1 LRKDGVKMRMH
12 KNHILKIIKL
22 IVYDFDGVFTDN
34 KVILMEDGKE
44 GVVVN
49 RLDGFAI
56 SIFKKMGIPQMIL
69 STEENPVVKAR
80 SRKLGIPA
88 LTCVDD
94 KKKEL
99 SSYCRKLK
107 IPLNSVAYI
116 GNDINDYE
124 AMLCVGFPIAPAD
137 ANNRIKGIAKIVTK
151 TRGGEGVARELL
163 DILTRGT
170 EVC

>member
-107 IPLNSVAYI
+107 IPLNSV
-116 GNDINDYE
+116 
-124 AMLCVGFPIAPAD
+124 GF
-137 ANNRIKGIAKIVTK
+137 
-151 TRGGEGVARELL
+151 
-163 DILTRGT
+163 
-170 EVC
+170 

>member
-1 LRKDGVKMRMH
+1 MRIH
-12 KNHILKIIKL
+12 KYYDLKKVKL

-44 GVVVN
+44 GVIVN
-49 RLDGFAI
+49 RSDGLAV
-56 SIFKKMGIPQMIL
+56 SIFKKMGIPQIIL
-69 STEENPVVKAR
+69 STERNPIVKAR

-88 LTCVDD
+88 LTCVND
-94 KKKEL
+94 KKKDL
-99 SSYCRKLK
+99 SSYCRKLN
-107 IPLNSVAYI
+107 IPLHSVAYI

-137 ANNRIKGIAKIVTK
+137 ANSRIKGIAEIVTK

-163 DILTRGT
+163 DIFTRGMG
-170 EVC
+170 VC